1 LKESEKIRQNKKE
14 RMANIMRKTFELED
28 LDCANCAAKME
39 EAIKK
44 LPGVKR
50 VSVNF
55 MTQKMILDAEDSQ
68 FDEILQAAVKCIAK
82 VEPDCRVVL

>member
-1 LKESEKIRQNKKE
+1 
-14 RMANIMRKTFELED
+14 MRKTFELED
-28 LDCANCAAKME
+28 LDCANCSCKDGGGNQ
-39 EAIKK
+39 EA
-44 LPGVKR
+44 PGVKR